1 MVRAWKEIASFVGR
15 PIACFGMQVSLV
27 ACMQPSSTLV
37 MSTILSHFGG
47 LDELIQV
54 IYQGADRFV
63 ALSQVTESAWL
74 VYLGLKGP
82 EGRWWKG
89 SWSAQH
95 ISKITVRGWVV

>member
-1 MVRAWKEIASFVGR
+1 
-15 PIACFGMQVSLV
+15 
-27 ACMQPSSTLV
+27 

-95 ISKITVRGWVV
+95 ISKITVRSWVV